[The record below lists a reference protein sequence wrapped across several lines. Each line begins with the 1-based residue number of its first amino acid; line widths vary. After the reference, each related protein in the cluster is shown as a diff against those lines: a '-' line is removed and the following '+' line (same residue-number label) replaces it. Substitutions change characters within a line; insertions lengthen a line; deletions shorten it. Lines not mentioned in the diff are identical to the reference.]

1 MGCHTGIATGR
12 EPEVLVRL
20 AQGERLGTLLAAQT
34 VPLAARKQWL
44 ADHLTV
50 AGRLRLDAGAVK
62 ALVRDGKSL
71 LPIGVV
77 EVSGEF
83 DRGAV
88 VGFPGHFKAARWRA
102 VSSTT
107 RRPRRG

>member
-1 MGCHTGIATGR
+1 

-20 AQGERLGTLLAAQT
+20 GQGERLGTLLSAQT

-50 AGRLRLDAGAVK
+50 TGRLRLDAGAVK
-62 ALVRDGKSL
+62 AVVRDGKSL
-71 LPIGVV
+71 VPIGVV

-88 VGFPGHFKAARWRA
+88 VGGLDPQGREVAGGRGSGSGAEARQ
-102 VSSTT
+102 VMGSPS
-107 RRPRRG
+107 GG